1 MDMSFAIQALSA
13 EYLAANRS
21 SLKPGVIPVPRELD
35 EAVARRKLSSMG
47 VEIDS
52 LSREQADYLG
62 VED

>member
-1 MDMSFAIQALSA
+1 MTT
-13 EYLAANRS
+13 ANTSRSKSESS

-62 VED
+62 VEV